1 MKEIKH
7 YKESDFFLIEI
18 FLSQEAATI
27 MNFVGSILF

>member
-7 YKESDFFLIEI
+7 YKESDFLIEI

-27 MNFVGSILF
+27 MNVVGSILF